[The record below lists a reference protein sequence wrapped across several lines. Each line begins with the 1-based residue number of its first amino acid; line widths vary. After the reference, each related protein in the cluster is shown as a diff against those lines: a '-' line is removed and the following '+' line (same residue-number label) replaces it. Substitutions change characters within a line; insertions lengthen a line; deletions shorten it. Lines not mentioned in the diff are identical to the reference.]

1 MSMKIYQGSES
12 FPVNARPV
20 LTIGNFDGVHLGHQQ
35 LLGALVERAKELD
48 RPAAVYTFEPAPR
61 RVLQPESCPPRI
73 LSIARK
79 LELLEGIGVQQ
90 VILEAFTLDLGTKSA
105 AWFADEVIGRR
116 LHPAEMVVGYDFR
129 YGHKRSG
136 DVKTLRAH
144 FPELPVSAVT
154 PLTGDQERIVSSSA
168 IRVAV
173 AEGRVAHAGSF
184 LGRPYRLSG
193 TVIPGDKRGR
203 TLGFA
208 TANLQPDQELIPA
221 LGVYAVRAGVTGQD
235 KVPAVANLGVRPT
248 FDRKGVVL
256 EVHLLD
262 SSPDLYGAQ
271 LEVDFVAHLRPEKR
285 FESRQALQ
293 GQIALDIQTARRTL
307 DSGTLGLKKL
317 GASLSTPSA

>member
-12 FPVNARPV
+12 FPASARPV

-35 LLGALVERAKELD
+35 LLGALVKRASELD

-73 LSIARK
+73 LSITRK
-79 LELLEGIGVQQ
+79 LELLERLGVQQ
-90 VILEAFTLDLGTKSA
+90 VILEAFTLDLGSQTA

-136 DVKTLRAH
+136 DVNTLRTH
-144 FPELPVSAVT
+144 FPELPVHAVT
-154 PLTGDQERIVSSSA
+154 ALTGDREHIVSSSV

-173 AEGRVAHAGSF
+173 AEGRVAEAASF

-193 TVIPGDKRGR
+193 TVISGDKRGR

-208 TANLQPDQELIPA
+208 TANLEPDQELLPA
-221 LGVYAVRAGVTGQD
+221 LGVYAVRAGVTGQP
-235 KVPAVANLGVRPT
+235 KRPAVANLGVRPT

-256 EVHLLD
+256 EVHILD

-271 LEVDFVAHLRPEKR
+271 LQVDFVAHLRDEKR
-285 FESRQALQ
+285 FESREALQ
-293 GQIALDIQTARRTL
+293 AQIALDIHTAR
-307 DSGTLGLKKL
+307 GAL
-317 GASLSTPSA
+317 GAQLDTLSA

>member
-1 MSMKIYQGSES
+1 MSMKIYKGSES
-12 FPVNARPV
+12 FPTEARPV

-35 LLGALVERAKELD
+35 LLSALVERARELN

-73 LSIARK
+73 LSIERK
-79 LELLEGIGVQQ
+79 LELLERIGVQQ
-90 VILEAFTLDLGTKSA
+90 VVLEAFTLELGSQSA

-136 DVKTLRAH
+136 DVNTLREH
-144 FPELPVSAVT
+144 FPELPVHAVT
-154 PLTGDQERIVSSSA
+154 ALTGAEERIVSSSA

-173 AEGRVAHAGSF
+173 AEGRVDRAAEF

-193 TVIPGDKRGR
+193 TVIPGDRRGR

-208 TANLQPDQELIPA
+208 TANVEPDQELMPA
-221 LGVYAVRAGVTGQD
+221 IGVYAVRAGVKGQP
-235 KVPAVANLGVRPT
+235 KEMAVANLGVRPT

-256 EVHLLD
+256 EVHMLQGN
-262 SSPDLYGAQ
+262 PDLYGAE
-271 LEVDFVAHLRPEKR
+271 LEVDLIAHLRAEQR
-285 FESRQALQ
+285 FESREALQAQIAIDIQAARQAL
-293 GQIALDIQTARRTL
+293 
-307 DSGTLGLKKL
+307 SG
-317 GASLSTPSA
+317 PSSA